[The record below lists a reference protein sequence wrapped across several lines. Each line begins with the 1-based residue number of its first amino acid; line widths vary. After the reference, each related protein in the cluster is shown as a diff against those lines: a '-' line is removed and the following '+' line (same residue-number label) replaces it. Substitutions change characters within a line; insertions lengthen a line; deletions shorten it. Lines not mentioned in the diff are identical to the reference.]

1 MPDAVLPSMMM
12 SLSSYKSGSQAEHA
26 CSYWGEALKW
36 GPQHK
41 LDSAEACCQ
50 ACQDY
55 RPANDDDM
63 DCNGKLPAGDPAA
76 QHA

>member
-1 MPDAVLPSMMM
+1 M
-12 SLSSYKSGSQAEHA
+12 
-26 CSYWGEALKW
+26 W

-55 RPANDDDM
+55 TPANDDDM
-63 DCNGKLPAGDPAA
+63 DCNGKSPAGDLLPSPHDDDILFQTRSRPCA
-76 QHA
+76 